1 MGIEIERKFLVD
13 HDAWD
18 ALSKPAGVQYKQG
31 YILSD
36 ETRTVRVRVTEHHG
50 YITLKGPS
58 GVNRMSRAEYEYEIP
73 IAEAEQIL
81 AGFTTNGTQKIRY
94 RIPAG
99 NFTWE
104 VDVFSGDNNGLIVAE
119 IELTS
124 EEDEF
129 EIPAWITEEVT
140 ADGRYANSSLAIHPF
155 KHWAKQNHS

>member
-13 HDAWD
+13 HNAWNT
-18 ALSKPAGVQYKQG
+18 LNKPAGVQYKQG

-36 ETRTVRVRVTEHHG
+36 ETRTVRVRVTNEHG

-58 GVNRMSRAEYEYEIP
+58 GENRMSRAEYEYEIP

-104 VDVFSGDNNGLIVAE
+104 VDVFSGDNQGLIVAE
-119 IELTS
+119 IELKS
-124 EEDEF
+124 EADEF
-129 EIPAWITEEVT
+129 EKPEWVAAEVT
-140 ADGRYANSSLAIHPF
+140 ADDRYANSNLAIHPF
-155 KHWAKQNHS
+155 KNWAKQNHQ